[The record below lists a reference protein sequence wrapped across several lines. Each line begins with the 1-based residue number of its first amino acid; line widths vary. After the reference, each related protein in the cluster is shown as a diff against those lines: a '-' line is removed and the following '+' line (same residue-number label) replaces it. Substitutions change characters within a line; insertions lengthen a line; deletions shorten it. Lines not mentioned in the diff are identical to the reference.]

1 MNESYKAEPMKTLR
15 PIANPLSRRGRRF
28 SVSFTSFT
36 SFDHRIRL
44 NLHQH
49 FRRNQFTHFH
59 HAGRRT
65 DLTEEFSMRAPD
77 FLPLGDVRHKDARAH
92 DVLQT
97 RTRLRQRRFNV
108 LDRLHCLRAQ
118 IAYAH
123 NLPIRSGCRGPGH
136 GDHVADSYRPRVAHN
151 RLPCRTARNILSGHF
166 KYPLRYRLH
175 LLRMWD
181 RTSSRVSPFAHSR
194 GVYPNDCRRAA
205 GAPKSHKPNQPL
217 ASTL

>member
-15 PIANPLSRRGRRF
+15 PIANPLSRRGRCF

-36 SFDHRIRL
+36 SFNSFDHRVRL

-49 FRRNQFTHFH
+49 FRRNQLTHFH

-97 RTRLRQRRFNV
+97 RTRLRQRCLDV
-108 LDRLHCLRAQ
+108 LDGLYHLRAQ

-123 NLPIRSGCRGPGH
+123 NL
-136 GDHVADSYRPRVAHN
+136 
-151 RLPCRTARNILSGHF
+151 
-166 KYPLRYRLH
+166 
-175 LLRMWD
+175 
-181 RTSSRVSPFAHSR
+181 
-194 GVYPNDCRRAA
+194 
-205 GAPKSHKPNQPL
+205 
-217 ASTL
+217 